1 MLQCKLCG
9 GKCAEATEKE
19 AKQVVELIK
28 TSKEFAHLQTYAH
41 YYPFCPKCGA
51 AYFDFN
57 EQQIEILK
65 LNAEAIKQIYA
76 DKTFLKADPNKFA
89 LNCECAGYT
98 FELVGM
104 HSEAAFAYAAAAD
117 MLNLCLV
124 KYLADNKETI
134 LKTLGDPIDYTKLND
149 FEVYKNCMERID
161 ILRRLALGHVIET
174 KSNQTNHL
182 FLYVSLVIDFN
193 KAELALQTL
202 DQLESCN
209 YEWLTEPSIVNT
221 IQVLRNKAQ
230 ALIDATTI
238 AIDVDKQQNNE

>member
-9 GKCAEATEKE
+9 GTCTEASKKE
-19 AKQVVELIK
+19 AEQIVELIK
-28 TSKEFAHLQTYAH
+28 TSKEFAHLQSYAH
-41 YYPFCPKCGA
+41 YYPYCPKCGTA
-51 AYFDFN
+51 FYNFSD
-57 EQQIEILK
+57 EQIKILEQNK
-65 LNAEAIKQIYA
+65 NSIKQIYA

-117 MLNLCLV
+117 ILNLCLV
-124 KYLADNKETI
+124 KYLADNKKEI

-174 KSNQTNHL
+174 KSNKTDHL

-193 KAELALQTL
+193 KAELALKTL
-202 DQLESCN
+202 DQVESMN
-209 YEWLTEPSIVNT
+209 YEWLNEPVIKNT
-221 IQVLRNKAQ
+221 IACLRNKAQ

-238 AIDVDKQQNNE
+238 AIDVDKQNKE